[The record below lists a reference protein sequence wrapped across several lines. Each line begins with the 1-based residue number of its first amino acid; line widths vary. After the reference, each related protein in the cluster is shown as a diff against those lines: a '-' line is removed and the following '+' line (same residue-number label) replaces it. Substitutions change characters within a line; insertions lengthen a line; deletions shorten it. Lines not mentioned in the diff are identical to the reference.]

1 MVYTSFSNDRRTSSG
16 GNGQYRNNFVR
27 DRQSSSD
34 SAVPFQPLTVDNYVD
49 LAEKVM
55 NSMFH
60 DDPKHPQKK
69 KSDLSTSKI
78 RNLLAISSEILFK
91 ATSSQA
97 EDHNVLSQEL
107 KTDLAYFRIRCAYE
121 IGREKSIK
129 ELNNKA
135 YLLEHLKAVKT
146 VSECI
151 LFCHYLEALVAYHK
165 YLGGID

>member
-1 MVYTSFSNDRRTSSG
+1 MAYMSFSNGRRISSG

-34 SAVPFQPLTVDNYVD
+34 SAVPFQPLTLDNYVD

-60 DDPKHPQKK
+60 DDPKNPQKK
-69 KSDLSTSKI
+69 KSNLSTSKI

-97 EDHNVLSQEL
+97 EDQDVLSQEL

-121 IGREKSIK
+121 IGREKSV
-129 ELNNKA
+129 EDLNSNA
-135 YLLEHLKAVKT
+135 HLLEHLKAIKT
-146 VSECI
+146 VSDCI

-165 YLGGID
+165 YFGGND